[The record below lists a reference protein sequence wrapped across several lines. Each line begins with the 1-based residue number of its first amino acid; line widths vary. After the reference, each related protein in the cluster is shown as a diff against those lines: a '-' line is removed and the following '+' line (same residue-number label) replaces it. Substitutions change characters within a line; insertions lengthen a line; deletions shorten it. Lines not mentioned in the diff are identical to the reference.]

1 MPIIISGTA
10 GKTVIS
16 ASGQMFAE
24 GAAQIPSSNKGTGDI
39 VHIGNN
45 DGNMIA
51 GMVYMLSGVHNA
63 EAPTW
68 VTASAATD
76 VASTGLLGVA
86 LGTQAGEGVL
96 IRGLVKSTYLTG
108 RVEGTGSSQTGSV
121 VYLSG
126 SPGYAGATKPASTN
140 NVVRVVGYAIDPAN
154 STIYFNPDPTWVVV
168 A

>member
-24 GAAQIPSSNKGTGDI
+24 GASQLPSSNKGTGDI

-68 VTASAATD
+68 VTASAATN
-76 VASTGLLGVA
+76 VASTGLPTAPRPDGLLA
-86 LGTQAGEGVL
+86 LAPRARCPETS
-96 IRGLVKSTYLTG
+96 RT
-108 RVEGTGSSQTGSV
+108 
-121 VYLSG
+121 
-126 SPGYAGATKPASTN
+126 P
-140 NVVRVVGYAIDPAN
+140 
-154 STIYFNPDPTWVVV
+154 
-168 A
+168 